1 MNLDLLK
8 KANVLVIGD
17 IILDKY
23 IHGSVDRASPEAPV
37 PVLRPESEESF
48 CFRPILGGEFF
59 FCIYPK
65 KLLS

>member
-23 IHGSVDRASPEAPV
+23 IHGSVDRVSPEAPV
-37 PVLRPESEESF
+37 PVLRP
-48 CFRPILGGEFF
+48 
-59 FCIYPK
+59 
-65 KLLS
+65 